1 MAEAETEA
9 EARVEERKIKLEYSK
24 YEDKDRIGDFQW
36 EIKEEIKTKPED
48 KTLWIFNDNEE
59 ERETSTKG
67 EGNAII
73 RPYNKYS
80 KYNPPHSAGV
90 TTGKKNTLGYKDLHE
105 NSKKIIDED
114 LNIIKDLLATGNYK
128 IVKYSGDKY
137 GKLSNKIFTELS
149 EKVKKYIVDGLN
161 EIVNSYNELSA
172 KEAAPSTR
180 RTAPLSFNSKSLSKK
195 ATRRRNLLRWP
206 NIKWART
213 RAAKQTTPTKQATP
227 IGQTT
232 QTTPTTQA
240 APARKV
246 SIGLPSTSFA
256 NNINNAG
263 NILPKFEPL
272 PVLVGLLGLGVLLTL
287 R

>member
-1 MAEAETEA
+1 
-9 EARVEERKIKLEYSK
+9 
-24 YEDKDRIGDFQW
+24 
-36 EIKEEIKTKPED
+36 D
-48 KTLWIFNDNEE
+48 KTLWIFNDNEDD
-59 ERETSTKG
+59 RRNSTEG
-67 EGNAII
+67 GGNAII
-73 RPYNKYS
+73 RPYNIHS
-80 KYNPPHSAGV
+80 NYNPPHSAGV

-128 IVKYSGDKY
+128 IVKYSADKY

-232 QTTPTTQA
+232 QTTP
-240 APARKV
+240 
-246 SIGLPSTSFA
+246 
-256 NNINNAG
+256 
-263 NILPKFEPL
+263 
-272 PVLVGLLGLGVLLTL
+272 
-287 R
+287 